1 MTAPNDSQLGLFF
14 SNLVKSVDNS
24 GLLVLFSAQADTNQL
39 LIEQIDLKDD
49 DFLIRILETVEAWGD
64 KVGFNIYYPI
74 AIRDYG
80 LKRNERGGLGQI
92 TSVLGFV
99 VDCDKFDSFKN
110 WETNAKEL
118 KLMPSYV
125 VQTSSKRV
133 QLVYLFSKPTKDFEK
148 WKIIA
153 KRLVAHF
160 DCDSATHDLAHVF
173 RVPNTVNYPN
183 KKKKSEGRLSEDSLI
198 IYPKDTEEIKFYQL
212 EDFDVVPEIEILR
225 SDDLKI
231 RKEINLSHLTEKE
244 ILGRLPQYIQVE
256 ILSRSPAKD
265 RSQLDWSI
273 AKEFIK
279 VGASFGNLKSFY
291 DSRINEPFAD
301 KYRNRKDREK
311 YLDHTFERAFE
322 SVERE
327 SLQVEDGQ
335 IVKRNTLFSQ
345 ILNAESISKFGSEAV
360 HYWICYWLPKNSIV
374 MVHGSAGCG
383 KTYALCDFLYSLSI
397 GKNIGGAEIKEK
409 AKVLYID
416 FELSKFETS
425 RRHQQLINTYGKSN
439 NWFSLN
445 PSFSETDTLYIWSLA
460 DKEFVRDLLETV
472 REFKSDI
479 VVIDSARSSMLGTGF
494 KENDAESWSP
504 LNDFMM
510 KTRNMGKTVV
520 YIHHDSKAG
529 NYSGSTA
536 SITNI
541 DIEIHIKKK
550 SKDKTSDIEVSFNVC
565 RLTPN
570 GVPKYTLLNAFEMN
584 FGDKNRFR
592 DPDLHIDQSFVYLR
606 DQDTGLVSFENYN
619 ESVQN
624 DQEAKW
630 ANLTP
635 KEKAHALAYGIW
647 TGNHETKSHIANT
660 LRKSRTTI
668 NKYLKD
674 NIDKEEL
681 RSKLFD

>member
-1 MTAPNDSQLGLFF
+1 MATENNYQISSFF
-14 SNLVKSVDNS
+14 SNLLKSVANR

-39 LIEQIDLKDD
+39 MIEQIDLKDED
-49 DFLIRILETVEAWGD
+49 YLENITETIDSWSD

-80 LKRNERGGLGQI
+80 LKKNERGGLGQI
-92 TSVLGFV
+92 TSALGFV
-99 VDCDKFDSFKN
+99 VDCDKFESFNN
-110 WETNAKEL
+110 WENNAKEI

-148 WKIIA
+148 WKDIA
-153 KRLVAHF
+153 KRLVNHF

-183 KKKKSEGRLSEDSLI
+183 KKKKSEGRVAEDSII
-198 IYPKDTEEIKFYQL
+198 IYPKSEDIKFYEI
-212 EDFDVVPEIEILR
+212 EDFEILPEIEILR
-225 SDDLKI
+225 KDDLKI

-244 ILGRLPQYIQVE
+244 ILGRLPQNIQVE
-256 ILSRSPAKD
+256 ILSATPAQD

-279 VGASFGNLKSFY
+279 VGSSFENLKNFY
-291 DSRINEPFAD
+291 DNRINEPFAD
-301 KYRNRKDREK
+301 KYRNRKNREK
-311 YLDHTFERAFE
+311 YLEDTFERAFE

-327 SLQVEDGQ
+327 SMQVEDGQ
-335 IVKRNTLFSQ
+335 VIRRNTLFNQ
-345 ILNAESISKFGSEAV
+345 ILSADEISKFGSKSID
-360 HYWICYWLPKNSIV
+360 YWISYWLPKNSIV
-374 MVHGSAGCG
+374 MVHGAAGCG
-383 KTYALCDFLYSLSI
+383 KTYALCDFLYCLSR
-397 GKNIGGAEIKEK
+397 GKSVAGAEIPQK

-425 RRHQQLINTYGKSN
+425 RRHQQLINTYGTSF

-445 PSFSETDTLYIWSLA
+445 PSFSQTDTLYIWSLA
-460 DKEFVRDLLETV
+460 DKEFVGDLLETI
-472 REFKSDI
+472 RDFKSDI
-479 VVIDSARSSMLGTGF
+479 VVIDSARSSMLSTGF

-510 KTRNMGKTVV
+510 KVRNMGKSVV

-550 SKDKTSDIEVSFNVC
+550 SKDKTSEIEMDFNIA
-565 RLTPN
+565 RLTKN
-570 GVPKYTLLNAFEMN
+570 GVPRYTLLNAFEMN

-592 DPDLHIDQSFVYLR
+592 DPDLHRDTSYVYLR
-606 DQDTGLVSFENYN
+606 DQDTGIVSFEAYD
-619 ESVQN
+619 ESVQS
-624 DQEAKW
+624 DKQAKW
-630 ANLTP
+630 VNLTN

-647 TGNHETKSHIANT
+647 TGNHETKSHIARTLGIARNT
-660 LRKSRTTI
+660 V
-668 NKYLKD
+668 NKYLNDK
-674 NIDKEEL
+674 IDPNTIKE
-681 RSKLFD
+681 KLLD